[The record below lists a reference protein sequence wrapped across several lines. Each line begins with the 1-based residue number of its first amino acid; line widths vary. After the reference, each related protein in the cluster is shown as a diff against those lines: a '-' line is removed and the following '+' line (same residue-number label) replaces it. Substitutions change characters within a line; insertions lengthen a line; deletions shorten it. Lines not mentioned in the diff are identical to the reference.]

1 MPPDA
6 SRLITYAE
14 SRKMDWMW
22 RYRKNGE
29 QWEAEVD
36 LQFPDG
42 GANPRWS
49 AKGDNPQAAVDG
61 AIERAVSYWEATRYT
76 QQSHMRPGSNEPS

>member
-6 SRLITYAE
+6 SRLIAYAD
-14 SRKMDWMW
+14 SRKMAWMW
-22 RYRKNGE
+22 RYRKIGD

-36 LQFPDG
+36 LHFPDG

-49 AKGDNPQAAVDG
+49 GKGDNPQDAVDNATEQ
-61 AIERAVSYWEATRYT
+61 AIWYWESARDT
-76 QQSHMRPGSNEPS
+76 QRSHMRPGC